1 MSTRF
6 LAGLG
11 GACVA
16 ACLALFAYLH
26 VAPASGGVDWERRTL
41 SQYALLEN
49 GWAFD
54 AAVLLLA
61 AGSAAILL
69 ALVRGGVFR
78 ARSGAAVA
86 LGLWVVGLVAVVVFE
101 KHNWSAG
108 PSISGD
114 VHRAASLLAFLSLP
128 VAAVLAG
135 RSGWARSGLSRQPA
149 FAVAVLLGGVVSA
162 LCFAPILW
170 ALISEP
176 WTGVRWWQAIPL
188 GTVERLLGLAEV
200 LTVVLLGW
208 WAAARPAVA
217 AEPARV
223 PVDR

>member
-1 MSTRF
+1 MSNRF

-11 GACVA
+11 AAGVA
-16 ACLALFAYLH
+16 ACLVLFAYLH
-26 VAPASGGVDWERRTL
+26 VAPLSAGVDWERRTL
-41 SQYALLEN
+41 SQYALLAN

-61 AGSAAILL
+61 AGSAAVLL
-69 ALVRGGVFR
+69 ALIRAEILP

-86 LGLWVVGLVAVVVFE
+86 LGLWVAGLVGVVVFE

-135 RSGWARSGLSRQPA
+135 SRRLRGQRA
-149 FAVAVLLGGVVSA
+149 FAGHVAALQEIVARAGLAVLPDEVS
-162 LCFAPILW
+162 
-170 ALISEP
+170 S
-176 WTGVRWWQAIPL
+176 
-188 GTVERLLGLAEV
+188 
-200 LTVVLLGW
+200 
-208 WAAARPAVA
+208 
-217 AEPARV
+217 
-223 PVDR
+223 